1 MPEPNTS
8 WCKSTSEGIGFTIVT
23 KLGSA
28 AAGRQS
34 RRRKPTQ
41 QQTKKAP
48 KQQTGPCCEISVYWF
63 VVITKSEKRRSAL
76 LQWQIMRCRWPQE
89 RHFGSPPL
97 SDPDPPRA
105 PARTGTP
112 SRDGQRGN
120 PKTAA
125 PQAGGPSC
133 PHTSG
138 PERRDTGVVRGA
150 ASARGGTDTPART
163 KRRFFRAAGDHAAPP
178 IPASR
183 QRPPPRRK
191 RPHISITE
199 GALMGHGAKTHPR
212 RRRGEGRGSR
222 RGAGGRSAEGYG
234 VRRPR

>member
-1 MPEPNTS
+1 M
-8 WCKSTSEGIGFTIVT
+8 
-23 KLGSA
+23 
-28 AAGRQS
+28 
-34 RRRKPTQ
+34 
-41 QQTKKAP
+41 
-48 KQQTGPCCEISVYWF
+48 YWF
-63 VVITKSEKRRSAL
+63 VVITKSEKKKKRRSAF
-76 LQWQIMRCRWPQE
+76 LQWQIMRCRWPQV
-89 RHFGSPPL
+89 RHFGCVRRGPGPL
-97 SDPDPPRA
+97 RCLTQSHPRA
-105 PARTGTP
+105 RARAGTP
-112 SRDGQRGN
+112 SRDGRRGN
-120 PKTAA
+120 PETAA

-138 PERRDTGVVRGA
+138 PERRDPGVVREA
-150 ASARGGTDTPART
+150 ARARGGTDTPART

-183 QRPPPRRK
+183 QRPPPERK

-222 RGAGGRSAEGYG
+222 WGAGGWSAEGYG